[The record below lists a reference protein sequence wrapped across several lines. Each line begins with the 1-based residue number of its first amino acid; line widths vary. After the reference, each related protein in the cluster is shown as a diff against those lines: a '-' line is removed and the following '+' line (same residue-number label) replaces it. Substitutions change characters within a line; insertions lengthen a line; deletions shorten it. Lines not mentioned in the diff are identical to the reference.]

1 MTIAQHHQQQ
11 QQHEAEDRSA
21 GSSWGQQTTERG
33 SWSQD
38 DVEVGASSR
47 RIQQHWLLV
56 ERSLYGEEDQ
66 LPRGPLLDE
75 CLQWREQ
82 LPHLRV
88 VGFGDGRSPP
98 VPAERPAED
107 RSPSRQDDFN
117 GLMGMLPPA
126 ENFYPDGESR
136 YQGSDHLS
144 HEASNHSASVARPVN
159 RRQAKEE
166 VLDHLVDF
174 VCKELAEIE
183 EEKRLEAQEEAARCA
198 QELDEFLTITP
209 APKSSDKV
217 PLVGNNYHY
226 SATERTT
233 STTTKLPLTSNGS
246 PPPPSSSRNKLGTV
260 FNEKII
266 VSPVPYVATTRQSFS
281 TLRRTPIQFLAA
293 EQQDYYCGGNLLEI
307 SASKRAGVGGN
318 NPGGR
323 PSLSV
328 TRKTPLLQLPRGQQ
342 SSWSS
347 PPVCPTV
354 WPNNIKLSPI
364 DTTRLPSSKSSI
376 RLKKKKKNHRST
388 AAMVYKKTTLIC
400 ASKIVRAE
408 KSIDNIS
415 IKSIGKPNDQNQSTA
430 ASARRHRNCLSPM
443 DLPATHQPSSLS
455 PPPSRACSCRNNRL
469 DGLEIR
475 GSHIVRSARRETT
488 TATTPTSTKIK
499 LARLKPT
506 LESQ

>member
-1 MTIAQHHQQQ
+1 MQEKSRRHDRRSTKLKGGGEAGGGGGPGSSRGESHRPGRMTIA
-11 QQHEAEDRSA
+11 QHEAEDRSA

-38 DVEVGASSR
+38 DIEVGASSR

-107 RSPSRQDDFN
+107 RSPERQDDFN

-136 YQGSDHLS
+136 YQGSDHFS
-144 HEASNHSASVARPVN
+144 QEASNHSTSAARPVN

-198 QELDEFLTITP
+198 QELDEFLTISP

-226 SATERTT
+226 SAAERTT
-233 STTTKLPLTSNGS
+233 SSTTKLPPTNGS
-246 PPPPSSSRNKLGTV
+246 PPPPPSSSRNKLGTV

-293 EQQDYYCGGNLLEI
+293 EQQDYYCGSNLLEI
-307 SASKRAGVGGN
+307 SASKRGVGGN
-318 NPGGR
+318 NTGGR

-342 SSWSS
+342 SSWLS

-354 WPNNIKLSPI
+354 WPDNIKLSPI
-364 DTTRLPSSKSSI
+364 DTTRLPSSKS
-376 RLKKKKKNHRST
+376 RS
-388 AAMVYKKTTLIC
+388 M
-400 ASKIVRAE
+400 
-408 KSIDNIS
+408 
-415 IKSIGKPNDQNQSTA
+415 GKPNDQNQSTA

-443 DLPATHQPSSLS
+443 DRSATHQPSSLS